1 MLKKSLLAL
10 AVLSTLALT
19 ACNSGDTTDKAVVNP
34 VSNTPAV
41 TVTAPTAPGT
51 VTLTATELAAIIAQA
66 SASAVAAAPVVAPVS
81 APVVAPPVAVA
92 APVVAAPKPQIRYV
106 QRAAK
111 KPAAPE
117 FETVVRHE
125 CHQQQV
131 LVNVEVQDEVKAPER
146 SNMGMLLGGAIGALA
161 GHQIGNGQGRTIAT
175 VAGAGAGAYAGD
187 RMANSDTPAARTHH
201 TEPRTSTVEVCND
214 VAEKVRR

>member
-1 MLKKSLLAL
+1 MMKKTVLVLAI
-10 AVLSTLALT
+10 LSTLTLT

-41 TVTAPTAPGT
+41 TVTAPGT

>member
-19 ACNSGDTTDKAVVNP
+19 ACNSGDTTDKTVVNP

-201 TEPRTSTVEVCND
+201 TEPRTSMVEVCND
-214 VAEKVRR
+214 VAEKIRR